1 MNSEQPSTVLYN
13 KSSAHPDAKIRLLNC
28 SSIDAQSSVPL
39 TVALYQTKLA
49 DALKSD
55 GVVFRLLLPLLIS
68 CVIQQL
74 FQKLYCYALFLH
86 ELMIE
91 KQTAFNTRIIGGK
104 SFSLDIYGSKQRRH
118 RCLREDDFATFGDGN
133 SGFNNDLSVFCE
145 RFCGVRPAALVIDQT
160 SHKIEG
166 LKHQIM
172 LNL

>member
-1 MNSEQPSTVLYN
+1 
-13 KSSAHPDAKIRLLNC
+13 
-28 SSIDAQSSVPL
+28 
-39 TVALYQTKLA
+39 
-49 DALKSD
+49 
-55 GVVFRLLLPLLIS
+55 
-68 CVIQQL
+68 
-74 FQKLYCYALFLH
+74 
-86 ELMIE
+86 MIE

-172 LNL
+172 